1 MNEDNQKYNR
11 DFVTMVVLVVVMVM
25 MMVVIL
31 SNGANN

>member
-25 MMVVIL
+25 TMVVIL
-31 SNGANN
+31 CNGANN